1 MPLTY
6 FYSFC
11 FLLLYILSFIF
22 MYQKFSEIIAFFV
35 LFIVH
40 TTFFIYIGK
49 DVIQYLTSGYYFV
62 PMVTALAI
70 LTTAGLQFVAIVF
83 ILQLIMTLRKKY
95 TIDRGVPIYLPEKY
109 QTKLEEF
116 KAIIVTSFVLV
127 FVLLSMLTYGIRM
140 LDINFYEVF
149 TNLSINTFFKNIGAF
164 IALLIS
170 ASVVSLSAYQVYLG
184 NDLSRAQYNQIT
196 K

>member
-1 MPLTY
+1 
-6 FYSFC
+6 
-11 FLLLYILSFIF
+11 

-62 PMVTALAI
+62 PMVAALAI
-70 LTTAGLQFVAIVF
+70 LTTASLQFVAIVF

-95 TIDRGVPIYLPEKY
+95 TVDRGVPIYLPEKY

-116 KAIIVTSFVLV
+116 KAIVVASFVLV
-127 FVLLSMLTYGIRM
+127 FVLLCFLTYGIR
-140 LDINFYEVF
+140 LIDISVYDMFTSLSANVF
-149 TNLSINTFFKNIGAF
+149 VKYIWVF
-164 IALLIS
+164 IALFIC
-170 ASVVSLSAYQVYLG
+170 ACVVSLSAYQVYLG
-184 NDLSRAQYNQIT
+184 NDLTKAQYNQIA